1 MHSPDSK
8 KQGSKSKQY
17 KSNTPTQK
25 MAAGKTNF
33 NVCAEN
39 KQRNHV
45 EENNEEQHHKL
56 NGDSK
61 TLKYPLKNKP
71 HFTIF
76 DGCLVLLSLITYL
89 VDTWTGRSNVYSQ
102 LQLDPLLSVLIV
114 L

>member
-1 MHSPDSK
+1 
-8 KQGSKSKQY
+8 
-17 KSNTPTQK
+17 

-45 EENNEEQHHKL
+45 EENDIEQHHKL
-56 NGDSK
+56 NVDSK
-61 TLKYPLKNKP
+61 VPKDPLKNKP

-89 VDTWTGRSNVYSQ
+89 VDTWTGRSIVPMESVS
-102 LQLDPLLSVLIV
+102 LPFIFGCLPLWHG
-114 L
+114 